1 MVLRY
6 IDLKTLKAEIE
17 DDEAR
22 IQSINGEISD
32 LEDEIQDLE
41 WEQAELKDTIQ
52 NKYNK
57 LEEIKRV
64 CNGEEPKTVLARSKP
79 RPASEAKLTCFVE
92 LV

>member
-1 MVLRY
+1 MILRY
-6 IDLKTLKAEIE
+6 IDIKNLKAEIE
-17 DDEAR
+17 EDEAR
-22 IQSINGEISD
+22 IQEINGEISD

-52 NKYNK
+52 GKCDK

-64 CNGEEPKTVLARSKP
+64 YNGEEPKTVLARTKR
-79 RPASEAKLTCFVE
+79 RPASEATLTCFVE